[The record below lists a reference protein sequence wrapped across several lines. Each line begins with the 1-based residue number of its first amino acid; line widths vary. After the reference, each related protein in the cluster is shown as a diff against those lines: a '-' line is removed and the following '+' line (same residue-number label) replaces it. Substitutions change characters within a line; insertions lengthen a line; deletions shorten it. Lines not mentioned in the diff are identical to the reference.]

1 MQLLS
6 GWKEIADHL
15 HLNIRTAQRWEK
27 LGLPVRRPYDSAC
40 SPVIADS
47 EEIDQ
52 WATRKQ
58 TGAAK
63 HILGTSRALSDQLT
77 QLQSAY
83 SRSLRQT
90 RRLLSQIA
98 TAQSAQRQL
107 VKNLRAHCQHSIH
120 TGTNGSSLGKPKLP
134 DA

>member
-15 HLNIRTAQRWEK
+15 HLNVRTAQRWEK
-27 LGLPVRRPYDSAC
+27 LGLPVRRPYESTC

-47 EEIDQ
+47 EELDQ

-58 TGAAK
+58 TGAGK
-63 HILGTSRALSDQLT
+63 HILETSRGLMEQLSK
-77 QLQSAY
+77 LQSAQRRT
-83 SRSLRQT
+83 SRQT

-98 TAQSAQRQL
+98 VAQSTQRQL
-107 VKNLRAHCQHSIH
+107 VRSLRASCQQSIQPARSRSKR
-120 TGTNGSSLGKPKLP
+120 SS
-134 DA
+134 

>member
-6 GWKEIADHL
+6 GWKEIAEHL
-15 HLNIRTAQRWEK
+15 RLNVRTAQRWER

-52 WATRKQ
+52 WATRKE
-58 TGAAK
+58 TRAAK
-63 HILGTSRALSDQLT
+63 LIVDTSHRLSAQLS
-77 QLQSAY
+77 QLRSERR
-83 SRSLRQT
+83 RSLRQT

-98 TAQSAQRQL
+98 TAQRMQRQL
-107 VKNLRAHCQHSIH
+107 LTRLQGNCEQRIH
-120 TGTNGSSLGKPKLP
+120 TAKYSSF
-134 DA
+134 A